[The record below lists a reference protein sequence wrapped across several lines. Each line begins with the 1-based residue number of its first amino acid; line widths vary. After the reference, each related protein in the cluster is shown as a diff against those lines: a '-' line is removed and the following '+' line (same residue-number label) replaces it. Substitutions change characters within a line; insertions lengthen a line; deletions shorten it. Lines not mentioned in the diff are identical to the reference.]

1 MDLDVDSFTRF
12 CGLLPEA
19 MLLVAADATVLAG
32 NAAAAALC
40 RRTEAQLRGMP
51 LSELLL
57 EPVEVIQSYLH
68 QCIAGGHLYR
78 GELTLRAGADHGH
91 RYPIEGVP
99 LLPRPG
105 GLPATAVLL
114 IRTSSEKTQAAQ
126 SPRSHAGEAPST
138 TSIGLGISA
147 RADASAGA
155 ERESLRVIMSTI
167 ADAVITTDSQGRIT
181 FMNPIAEGLTGWPQD
196 QARGRPLPEVFQA
209 VHQST
214 RRPVEDPVASVLR
227 GDSGPAAPS
236 SPSGQDAKAPAAAPQ
251 TLLISRQGFE
261 RPLEDTAVPIRGE
274 RGEVIGAVLVF
285 RDASGRR
292 EQDRQAEALLA
303 REKAVREQAQLAN
316 RIKDEFLATLS
327 HELRTPL
334 SAITGWVELLQHANL
349 PAQQAAR
356 GLEVIKRNVKAQTQ
370 LINDLLDVSRILSG
384 KLSIESKPVNMIAVV
399 AAALDSVQL
408 AASAKGVS
416 LRTHLNA
423 DASQVQGD
431 PTRLQQILWNVLHNA
446 IKFTPTGGWVDVR
459 LELDG
464 KSVQIT
470 VTDNGVGIESEFL
483 PHLFERFRQ
492 ADSTTTRRHG
502 GLGLGLALVRELTE
516 LHGGLVV
523 ADSPGIGKG
532 TTITIWLPQ
541 RTAPLAGRSIQSSPS
556 RISEPTLVRQNR
568 LTGLITLLVE
578 DDDDSREIV
587 AMLLASYGA
596 EVIEARSAAEAMQ
609 QLSRSVPD
617 VLVSDIGLPDED
629 GFSLIRSVRALP
641 PDKGGAVPALA
652 LTAFA
657 RNVDSER
664 ALQEGFQLHLA
675 KPAAPQELI
684 DTIARLVGRC

>member
-1 MDLDVDSFTRF
+1 MDVDTFTAL
-12 CGLLPEA
+12 CGPLFEA
-19 MLLVAADATVLAG
+19 TLLVSVEGAVLAS
-32 NAAAAALC
+32 NPAAAALC
-40 RRTEAQLRGMP
+40 GRAELRDCQLSDLVLESSDKLKDYLERCAGSLVMVQ
-51 LSELLL
+51 SELFFRASEGLFHGCRVDGALVWPAQDDRPALL
-57 EPVEVIQSYLH
+57 LLQCRDKNTEPSQFAALH
-68 QCIAGGHLYR
+68 DKITALSHEIAERHRAEAELY
-78 GELTLRAGADHGH
+78 
-91 RYPIEGVP
+91 
-99 LLPRPG
+99 
-105 GLPATAVLL
+105 
-114 IRTSSEKTQAAQ
+114 AQ
-126 SPRSHAGEAPST
+126 
-138 TSIGLGISA
+138 
-147 RADASAGA
+147 
-155 ERESLRVIMSTI
+155 RESLHVILASI
-167 ADAVITTDSQGRIT
+167 GDAVIATDNQGRVT
-181 FMNPIAEGLTGWPQD
+181 FMNPIAEGLTGWQQD
-196 QARGRPLPEVFQA
+196 QAKGKPLREVFHIINHANRQ
-209 VHQST
+209 
-214 RRPVEDPVASVLR
+214 PIDDPVSRVLQDGKSV
-227 GDSGPAAPS
+227 GVANH
-236 SPSGQDAKAPAAAPQ
+236 
-251 TLLISRQGFE
+251 TLLISRPGFE
-261 RPLEDTAVPIRGE
+261 RPIEDSAAPIRDNHGSL
-274 RGEVIGAVLVF
+274 IGVVLVF

-292 EQDRQAEALLA
+292 EQDRQAEALLS

-349 PAQQAAR
+349 PPEQAAH
-356 GLEVIKRNVKAQTQ
+356 GLEVIKRNVRAQTQ

-384 KLSIESKPVNMIAVV
+384 KLSIESKSVNLIQVI

-446 IKFTPTGGWVDVR
+446 IKFTPAGGWVDVR

-596 EVIEARSAAEAMQ
+596 EVIEARSAAEAML
-609 QLSRSVPD
+609 QLTRSVPD

-629 GFSLIRSVRALP
+629 GFSLIRAVRALP
-641 PDKGGAVPALA
+641 PEKGGAVPALA

-664 ALQEGFQLHLA
+664 ALKEGFQLHLA
-675 KPAAPQELI
+675 KPAAPQELV

>member
-1 MDLDVDSFTRF
+1 MDVDTFIAL
-12 CGLLPEA
+12 CGPLFEA
-19 MLLVAADATVLAG
+19 TLLVSAQGVVLAG
-32 NAAAAALC
+32 NPAAAALC
-40 RRTEAQLRGMP
+40 GRAELRDCP
-51 LSELLL
+51 LSELVL
-57 EPVEVIQSYLH
+57 ESSDKLADYLAR
-68 QCIAGGHLYR
+68 CAGSR
-78 GELTLRAGADHGH
+78 SMVQGELFFRASEGLFHGCRVDGALV
-91 RYPIEGVP
+91 R
-99 LLPRPG
+99 
-105 GLPATAVLL
+105 
-114 IRTSSEKTQAAQ
+114 AAQ
-126 SPRSHAGEAPST
+126 GEQPALLLLQCRAKHVEPSQFAALHDKIAALSHEIAERHRAEAE
-138 TSIGLGISA
+138 LYA
-147 RADASAGA
+147 Q
-155 ERESLRVIMSTI
+155 RESLHVILASI
-167 ADAVITTDSQGRIT
+167 GDAVIATDNQGRVT
-181 FMNPIAEGLTGWPQD
+181 FMNPIAEGLTGWQQD
-196 QARGRPLPEVFQA
+196 QAKGKPLREVFHIVSHANRQ
-209 VHQST
+209 
-214 RRPVEDPVASVLR
+214 PIDDPVSRVLR
-227 GDSGPAAPS
+227 
-236 SPSGQDAKAPAAAPQ
+236 DAKSAGVANH
-251 TLLISRQGFE
+251 TLLISRPGFE
-261 RPLEDTAVPIRGE
+261 RPIEDSAAPIRDDQGSI
-274 RGEVIGAVLVF
+274 IGVVLVF

-349 PAQQAAR
+349 PTEQAAH
-356 GLEVIKRNVKAQTQ
+356 GLEVIKRNVRAQTQ

-384 KLSIESKPVNMIAVV
+384 KLSIESKSVNLIQVI

-470 VTDNGVGIESEFL
+470 VTDNGVGIDSEFL

-556 RISEPTLVRQNR
+556 RISEPTLLRQNR
-568 LTGLITLLVE
+568 LNGLITLLVE

-587 AMLLASYGA
+587 AMLLSSYGA

-609 QLSRSVPD
+609 LLTRSVPD

-641 PDKGGAVPALA
+641 PDRGGTVPALA

-675 KPAAPQELI
+675 KPAAPQELV

>member
-1 MDLDVDSFTRF
+1 MDVDTFIAL
-12 CGLLPEA
+12 CGPLFEA
-19 MLLVAADATVLAG
+19 TLLVSAEGSVLAG
-32 NAAAAALC
+32 NPAAAALC
-40 RRTEAQLRGMP
+40 GRAELGDCP
-51 LSELLL
+51 LSELVL
-57 EPVEVIQSYLH
+57 ESSDKLKDYLGRCAKSRVMV
-68 QCIAGGHLYR
+68 Q
-78 GELTLRAGADHGH
+78 GELFFR
-91 RYPIEGVP
+91 
-99 LLPRPG
+99 
-105 GLPATAVLL
+105 
-114 IRTSSEKTQAAQ
+114 
-126 SPRSHAGEAPST
+126 
-138 TSIGLGISA
+138 
-147 RADASAGA
+147 ASAGLFHGCRVDGALVRPAQDDRPALLLLQCRDKNVEPSQFAALHDKINALSYEIA
-155 ERESLRVIMSTI
+155 ERHRAEAELYAQRESLHVILASI
-167 ADAVITTDSQGRIT
+167 GDAVIATDHQGRIT
-181 FMNPIAEGLTGWPQD
+181 FMNPIAEGLTGWQQE
-196 QARGRPLPEVFQA
+196 QAKGKPLREVFHIISHASRQ
-209 VHQST
+209 
-214 RRPVEDPVASVLR
+214 PIEDPVSRVLQDGKSV
-227 GDSGPAAPS
+227 GVANH
-236 SPSGQDAKAPAAAPQ
+236 
-251 TLLISRQGFE
+251 TLLISRPGFE
-261 RPLEDTAVPIRGE
+261 RPIEDSAAPIRDNQGSL
-274 RGEVIGAVLVF
+274 IGVVLVF

-349 PAQQAAR
+349 PPEQAAH
-356 GLEVIKRNVKAQTQ
+356 GLEVIKRNVRAQTQ

-384 KLSIESKPVNMIAVV
+384 KLSIESKSVNLIQVI

-541 RTAPLAGRSIQSSPS
+541 RTAPLAGRSIHSSPS

-587 AMLLASYGA
+587 AMLLTSYGA

-609 QLSRSVPD
+609 QLTRSVPD

-641 PDKGGAVPALA
+641 PEKGGAIPALA

-675 KPAAPQELI
+675 KPAAPQELV

>member
-1 MDLDVDSFTRF
+1 MDADTFIAL
-12 CGLLPEA
+12 CGSLFEA
-19 MLLVAADATVLAG
+19 TLLVSVEGSVLAG
-32 NAAAAALC
+32 NPAAAALC
-40 RRTEAQLRGMP
+40 GRAELRDCSLSDLVLESSDKLKDYLDRCAGSRAMVQ
-51 LSELLL
+51 SELFFRAAEGLFHSCRVDGALVWPAQDGRPALL
-57 EPVEVIQSYLH
+57 LL
-68 QCIAGGHLYR
+68 QCR
-78 GELTLRAGADHGH
+78 D
-91 RYPIEGVP
+91 
-99 LLPRPG
+99 
-105 GLPATAVLL
+105 
-114 IRTSSEKTQAAQ
+114 K
-126 SPRSHAGEAPST
+126 
-138 TSIGLGISA
+138 
-147 RADASAGA
+147 GA
-155 ERESLRVIMSTI
+155 EPGQFAALHDKITSLSHEITERQRAEAELYAQRESLHVILASI
-167 ADAVITTDSQGRIT
+167 GDAVIATDNQGLIT
-181 FMNPIAEGLTGWPQD
+181 FMNPIAEGLTGWQQD
-196 QARGRPLPEVFQA
+196 QAKGKPLREVFHLIGHANRQ
-209 VHQST
+209 
-214 RRPVEDPVASVLR
+214 PVEDPVSRVLQE
-227 GDSGPAAPS
+227 GKGVGMANHV
-236 SPSGQDAKAPAAAPQ
+236 
-251 TLLISRQGFE
+251 LLISRPGFE
-261 RPLEDTAVPIRGE
+261 RPIEDSAAPIRDNQG
-274 RGEVIGAVLVF
+274 RIIGVVLVF

-349 PAQQAAR
+349 PPEQAAH
-356 GLEVIKRNVKAQTQ
+356 GLEVIKRNVRAQTQ

-384 KLSIESKPVNMIAVV
+384 KLSIESKAVNLIQVI

-568 LTGLITLLVE
+568 LTGLVTLLVE

-587 AMLLASYGA
+587 AMLLSSYGA
-596 EVIEARSAAEAMQ
+596 EVIEARSAAEAMR
-609 QLSRSVPD
+609 QLTRSVPD

-684 DTIARLVGRC
+684 DTIARLVGRY